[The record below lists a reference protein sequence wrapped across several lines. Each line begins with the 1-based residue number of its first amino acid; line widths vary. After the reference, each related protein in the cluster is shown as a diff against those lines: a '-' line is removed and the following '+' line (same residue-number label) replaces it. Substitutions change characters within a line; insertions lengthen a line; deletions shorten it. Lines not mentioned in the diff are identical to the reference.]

1 MSTKSIK
8 NNLTL
13 LVENKSDGAHGV
25 AFREWGSP
33 GSPASASAAIFPP
46 SPKAGLHLQGDR
58 LSWLWPAG
66 IPIVQCPQWGQEE
79 LWSLQAYLPSQTCPL
94 PLIPR
99 PRVPLRSLSEKLPPL
114 LPHQWAVLQS
124 DRLHGAVGDWRAEK
138 KRNRPS

>member
-1 MSTKSIK
+1 MGLLSESGGPRGPLRLPLQPSSHPLPRQGSTYRVTGY
-8 NNLTL
+8 L
-13 LVENKSDGAHGV
+13 GYG
-25 AFREWGSP
+25 
-33 GSPASASAAIFPP
+33 
-46 SPKAGLHLQGDR
+46 
-58 LSWLWPAG
+58 
-66 IPIVQCPQWGQEE
+66 PIVQCPQWGQEE
-79 LWSLQAYLPSQTCPL
+79 LWSLQAYLPSQTRPL